1 MTVLIF
7 IFASCYFM
15 KRTLITIAGLLL
27 PLLSFAHGPT
37 PQKADEH
44 IVINAPVEKVWAV
57 VKRFDAIAMWHPDV
71 KESGGDNKNQSGG
84 TRTVTLK
91 NNEKLIEE
99 LDFYSEH
106 EHKYSYRLKAENV
119 NALPISSHS
128 TSLQV
133 KSGDNANTSVVSIK
147 SRFYRGDTG
156 NSPGNAL
163 NDEAA
168 VKAMT
173 QFFQNGLKG
182 LQHKL
187 TP

>member
-1 MTVLIF
+1 MNRTV
-7 IFASCYFM
+7 
-15 KRTLITIAGLLL
+15 TLIAGLLL

-44 IVINAPVEKVWAV
+44 IIINLPVEKVWAA
-57 VKRFDAIAMWHPDV
+57 VKRFDAIATWHPDV
-71 KESGGDNKNQSGG
+71 KESAGNNKNESGG
-84 TRTVTLK
+84 VRTITLQ
-91 NNEKLIEE
+91 NNEKLTEE

-106 EHKYSYRLKAENV
+106 EHKYSYRLKGENV
-119 NALPISSHS
+119 KALPISSHS

-133 KSGDNANTSVVSIK
+133 KSGDNANTSVVTIK

-156 NSPGNAL
+156 NSPSHAL

-168 VKAMT
+168 VKAMS